1 MAEERTFDG
10 LDEVI
15 LAELEKEVGN
25 NNQKISKDRDIVKKL
40 EESLATVK
48 Q

>member
-15 LAELEKEVGN
+15 LAELEKEVRK
-25 NNQKISKDRDIVKKL
+25 NNQKISKDRDAIKKL
-40 EESLATVK
+40 EESLSTVK